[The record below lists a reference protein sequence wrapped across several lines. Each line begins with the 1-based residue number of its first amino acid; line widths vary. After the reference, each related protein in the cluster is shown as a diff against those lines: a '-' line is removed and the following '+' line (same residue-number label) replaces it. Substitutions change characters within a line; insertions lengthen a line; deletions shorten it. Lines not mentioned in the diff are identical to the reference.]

1 MGTES
6 LNEHL
11 DIYPSHDDTWSNSSV
26 RMLEVLQ
33 NEKSHEWNTSKSQKN
48 LQPSAFCILVIC
60 ILVIATQTIYG
71 AQFPGSEGE

>member
-11 DIYPSHDDTWSNSSV
+11 DIPLT
-26 RMLEVLQ
+26 MTLGAILPLECWKCFKM
-33 NEKSHEWNTSKSQKN
+33 KSHTNGTQAKAKKS

>member
-11 DIYPSHDDTWSNSSV
+11 DIPLT
-26 RMLEVLQ
+26 MTLGAILLLECWKCFKITNGTQ
-33 NEKSHEWNTSKSQKN
+33 AKDSKSQKS
-48 LQPSAFCILVIC
+48 LQPSAYFCILVIC